1 MPKQVEITPEVR
13 DVLERGH
20 WPSDDLFELPK
31 GQLDRKLYEGV
42 NKVLVALGGKWNRG
56 RQGHVFAGPAR
67 EKFEAAMQSGVAVDQ
82 KRTME
87 QFFTPPEI
95 ADRVVGMAMPGD
107 GDLILE
113 PSAGGGA
120 LIDALIR
127 GGVLPGQI
135 EAIELD
141 RHLYASLR
149 DRFGAQAR
157 MIWFGDFMARPIECR
172 FDIIVMNPPFGRGAD
187 MAHVTRALEF
197 LRPGGRHP
205 PEVLPPTAATKPVG
219 GRNAQKNAARSFMS
233 PVTRT
238 GSPLCRS
245 ALTSA
250 TPRRH
255 PATRV
260 EVLRASWPAE
270 GCMLTT

>member
-95 ADRVVGMAMPGD
+95 ADRVVEMAIPGD

-197 LRPGGRHP
+197 LRPGGR
-205 PEVLPPTAATKPVG
+205 LCAI
-219 GRNAQKNAARSFMS
+219 MS
-233 PVTRT
+233 PHWTFAGDQASAIFRGLVNDHHHTWDT
-238 GSPLCRS
+238 LPDGSF
-245 ALTSA
+245 
-250 TPRRH
+250 
-255 PATRV
+255 
-260 EVLRASWPAE
+260 RAS
-270 GCMLTT
+270 GTGVSTGILSITKRSI